1 MSQYL
6 LPFIDPDVV
15 TGSQLAAWLNLWAP
29 ALQTTQTGTSRPE
42 GVLAGFMWLKQVSPT
57 VWELMLYDGDQ
68 DVLLFT
74 INPTTGQATISGL
87 GTAAGRDVQTG
98 PLDPTAGRL
107 MAVGAFGLGWT
118 GGQVANNL
126 DDPSADRTG
135 FYVHT
140 SGMANF
146 TPPTGQSGGLV
157 QHYVRTTSATVGQ
170 AAQIYLTAGSTTPRI
185 WLRTANVNAWGAWT
199 ELWTQNNLV
208 LTTGSLDATANRVTR
223 VGDGGILNTG
233 NAPVIVSL
241 DTTASMPSGLM
252 RFSSGVSL
260 GTRPTGA
267 ALNGS
272 VFVERFS
279 ATIVKQTWTD
289 VVGGSAIAPRSWVRT
304 SSALNTW
311 GAWTEVVLA
320 GTTPRLNN
328 VIERFIN
335 YGFVGGGSVN
345 LQPQNGADLSF
356 WMTANTTVTID
367 RSALT
372 ADDESVVFNVNV
384 IGNFAVTWPADI
396 LWPEGRVPAY
406 ASQSI
411 YTFMMRRLNGGT
423 ISIFGFQGGKSM
435 AAAS

>member
-87 GTAAGRDVQTG
+87 GTAAGRDVQTN

-140 SGMANF
+140 SGMTNF

-185 WLRTANVNAWGAWT
+185 WLRTANANAWGAWT

-208 LTTGSLDATANRVTR
+208 KQTSVTDTTLGRMLLVGGFGVGPQQAVLADPDLAVGNGFYRVNGSSKMPTTGAHNL
-223 VGDGGILNTG
+223 LNQ
-233 NAPVIVSL
+233 VY
-241 DTTASMPSGLM
+241 DTSGFQLCALAGTPTPS
-252 RFSSGVSL
+252 VH
-260 GTRPTGA
+260 
-267 ALNGS
+267 
-272 VFVERFS
+272 
-279 ATIVKQTWTD
+279 
-289 VVGGSAIAPRSWVRT
+289 VRT
-304 SSALNTW
+304 MAAGTW
-311 GAWTEVVLA
+311 GTWRQVILA

-328 VIERFIN
+328 IVERFIN

-367 RSALT
+367 RSGLT

-396 LWPEGRVPAY
+396 LWPEGRVPTY
-406 ASQSI
+406 AGQSI

-423 ISIFGFQGGKSM
+423 ITIFGFQGGKSM